1 MRRFYLATAAPKGTE
16 MLDRPGS
23 AQAVDFGSC
32 GGPQPL
38 AGKQVIGVQ
47 IPGHGLKPAFG
58 SGHVFASRSTLFFI
72 DKFSRSVIAQR
83 VRGRY
88 SRLVQNDRGEPGLA
102 ARHFMADERGL
113 VK

>member
-1 MRRFYLATAAPKGTE
+1 LPTG
-16 MLDRPGS
+16 G
-23 AQAVDFGSC
+23 C

-38 AGKQVIGVQ
+38 AGKQVIGVP

-72 DKFSRSVIAQR
+72 DRFSRSVIAQR

-88 SRLVQNDRGEPGLA
+88 SRLVQNDSGEPGLA
-102 ARHFMADERGL
+102 ARHFMADG
-113 VK
+113 